1 VNSKVRN
8 DSNRL
13 LPTQNGEKALAE
25 HLYGLVKDLP
35 IISPHGHVD
44 PKILVENANFPNPS
58 ELLLYFDHYITRL
71 LHADGVDLAQ
81 ITKPASD
88 DNSSHAR
95 RAWEIFCSRWHL
107 FAGTSSG
114 YWFSH
119 TLDSLFGIYE
129 EPSAKNAQDLFD
141 QIQAVLLDPSFRPKE
156 LLQRFNIQFLA
167 TTDDPA
173 DSLEHHAAINADP
186 SFPTRVAPT
195 FRPDF
200 YIDPNSD
207 NWIERVKNICALT
220 DQEVSHSG
228 LLRALEIRRGY
239 FKLHGA
245 VSVDIG
251 AKTAFTTKLDG
262 AQAQAIFD
270 LACNGKLSES
280 DAELY
285 RGNMITEMARMSC
298 EDGLVITL
306 HVGVFRNHSPQTL
319 KNFGR
324 DTGHDIPIKAEFTHN
339 LKPLLDLYGLN
350 PNLNLI
356 LFSLDESTWSRE
368 VAPLAGFYPSVFI
381 GAPWWFLDAPDA
393 ATRFREATIEVAGFY
408 RGSGFIDDTRAFLSI
423 PARHD
428 MARRVDSAFLAKL
441 VTQGRISQEI
451 AEKISVDLVTKIPSR
466 AFKL

>member
-1 VNSKVRN
+1 
-8 DSNRL
+8 L
-13 LPTQNGEKALAE
+13 E
-25 HLYGLVKDLP
+25 
-35 IISPHGHVD
+35 
-44 PKILVENANFPNPS
+44 
-58 ELLLYFDHYITRL
+58 
-71 LHADGVDLAQ
+71 
-81 ITKPASD
+81 
-88 DNSSHAR
+88 
-95 RAWEIFCSRWHL
+95 
-107 FAGTSSG
+107 
-114 YWFSH
+114 
-119 TLDSLFGIYE
+119 SLFGIYE